1 MPLHKRAVVNLAS
14 FNQQQGPQSSSSVK
28 IEGKEEAT
36 KKLPVRASTSTQPEK
51 QASGGVVVHSSSRSV
66 PPKPPGRTTR
76 TAQRAAQPYIPS
88 DKPPTHPVQCVPSSP
103 AVPIPGAQS
112 CDGEPAPEPPF
123 LNLPTI
129 SQLRDFPNLS
139 TPILQHIRPVI
150 VTLPNSAPSSPIPIP
165 NSYLDI
171 ESGDPFTPE
180 VSPNQVSVILH
191 NPNFSRVPPLPPR
204 SSTPT
209 TGSWDNY
216 LDDPTYHIEQEF
228 WRSRGSDRR
237 IQIVSTD
244 ISDIEDTSFM
254 SSLQP
259 PQLSLLDQG
268 LLEAS
273 SMALSAAE
281 EALKEME
288 EDVRDKCSD
297 MNPALIIVDTAAA
310 TKEELQEI
318 SEARNLY
325 RKGVR
330 KLLKDFASELTSPQK
345 LQWESDLESVVNLV
359 NQHKRD
365 VVAKVNQLVPPSSSH
380 ECL

>member
-1 MPLHKRAVVNLAS
+1 M
-14 FNQQQGPQSSSSVK
+14 
-28 IEGKEEAT
+28 
-36 KKLPVRASTSTQPEK
+36 
-51 QASGGVVVHSSSRSV
+51 
-66 PPKPPGRTTR
+66 
-76 TAQRAAQPYIPS
+76 
-88 DKPPTHPVQCVPSSP
+88 
-103 AVPIPGAQS
+103 
-112 CDGEPAPEPPF
+112 
-123 LNLPTI
+123 
-129 SQLRDFPNLS
+129 
-139 TPILQHIRPVI
+139 
-150 VTLPNSAPSSPIPIP
+150 
-165 NSYLDI
+165 
-171 ESGDPFTPE
+171 
-180 VSPNQVSVILH
+180 ILH

-244 ISDIEDTSFM
+244 ISDIEDTSFL

-318 SEARNLY
+318 SEARNQY

-330 KLLKDFASELTSPQK
+330 KLLKDFGSELTSPQK
-345 LQWESDLESVVNLV
+345 LQWESDLEGVVNLV

-365 VVAKVNQLVPPSSSH
+365 VVAKVNQLAPPAAPMSR
-380 ECL
+380 L